1 MAAKSQKVIARSQG
15 KTNAMEGSVVQCTAK
30 QGIRLTLRW
39 FPADSTAKLNKQKP
53 LGDSK
58 SLNALSFFIGKQ
70 EDGKL
75 QALNP
80 KNTAALKLPSPK
92 KRVGRLEK
100 NRVQFAEASQ
110 ETRYLEL
117 IAFQA
122 KLKGAAPSDEA
133 GKKKIEELRGLNDQG
148 WRDVNCHQIQLSNL
162 PPGITVATCIGRD
175 SKSTF
180 RRYPLWPITTGDND
194 IVLDIY
200 EAYGQNVLNDTVS
213 EPESQDQGPDGQ
225 ACTTDYR
232 LAQLSGN
239 IWLRSTHPFTAA
251 DVDALSLEHVTPA
264 MKAAL
269 KKIYAADFLAQGSD
283 FALDVPKEEGGAT
296 KVRLH
301 WPASANENC
310 THNISGI
317 NLRADVPA
325 RVHPAAYATAV
336 RAAFDANVTRIDLSS
351 SWRPMLGSMGHRNGL
366 ALDMNYLQGEK
377 GLSLNRDGLTNG
389 KQRETIS
396 QEEQDAYKNMEEAHK
411 ELLAAQKNGDDNR
424 IDAARKADSSA
435 KVMWRRAVEKNQP
448 PMLDSFRKSL
458 LGAKPLVTQVLD
470 PWYLERNNSDDQ
482 PPEPNEQKDELEQL
496 HRHHLHITIQ
506 DRELES

>member
-1 MAAKSQKVIARSQG
+1 VVAESQRVIARTQG
-15 KTNAMEGSVVQCTAK
+15 KTDTTEGSVVQCTAK
-30 QGIRLTLRW
+30 LGIRLTLRW
-39 FPADSTAKLNKQKP
+39 FPADSTAKLKKQKP

-75 QALNP
+75 QALTP

-122 KLKGAAPSDEA
+122 KLKGAVPSDEA
-133 GKKKIEELRGLNDQG
+133 GKKKLEELRGLNDQG

-162 PPGITVATCIGRD
+162 PPGITVAICIGRD

-200 EAYGQNVLNDTVS
+200 EAYGQNGLDDTVS
-213 EPESQDQGPDGQ
+213 EPDSQDQGADGQ

-232 LAQLSGN
+232 SAQLSGN

-269 KKIYAADFLAQGSD
+269 KKIYAADFLVQGSD

-310 THNISGI
+310 MHNISGI

-336 RAAFDANVTRIDLSS
+336 RAAFDANITRIDLSS

-377 GLSLNRDGLTNG
+377 GLRLNRDGLTNG
-389 KQRETIS
+389 KKLETIS
-396 QEEQDAYKNMEEAHK
+396 KEEQEAYENIKKAEVEETAALKNK
-411 ELLAAQKNGDDNR
+411 DSVKYKAAVQ
-424 IDAARKADSSA
+424 ARKEAED
-435 KVMWRRAVEKNQP
+435 KWVDAVEKNQP
-448 PMLDSFRKSL
+448 SILDVFRKSL
-458 LGAKPLVTQVLD
+458 FKYKPLISQVLD
-470 PWYLERNNSDDQ
+470 PWYMDKDTRDQ
-482 PPEPNEQKDELEQL
+482 ELPIPNQQKDELEIL
-496 HRHHLHITIQ
+496 HRNHLHITIQ
-506 DRELES
+506 DLELSS